1 MMGQYKKSI
10 NPVDAE
16 QASQDKSN
24 VQLESSEDVDL
35 FNPKD
40 KVLISQEKAHLH
52 RKAAEVTAKVH
63 DVKTNVTA
71 PRTAIAAVLKKD
83 VQCPACKECAA
94 TSCPK

>member
-1 MMGQYKKSI
+1 MGQYKKSI

-40 KVLISQEKAHLH
+40 KVLIS
-52 RKAAEVTAKVH
+52 
-63 DVKTNVTA
+63 
-71 PRTAIAAVLKKD
+71 
-83 VQCPACKECAA
+83 
-94 TSCPK
+94 